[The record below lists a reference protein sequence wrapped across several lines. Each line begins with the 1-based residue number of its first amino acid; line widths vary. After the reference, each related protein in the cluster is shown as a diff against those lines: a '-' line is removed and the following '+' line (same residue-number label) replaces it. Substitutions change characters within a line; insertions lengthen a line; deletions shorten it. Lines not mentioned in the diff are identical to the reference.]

1 LNDYTICELEVRYSP
16 NIKFED
22 RPLIS
27 CTQDAYAFALEYC
40 KEIEFAEGFY
50 VMLLNRANRLLGI
63 RKVSSGGLTS
73 TIVDVRLI
81 FSIALKGLAT
91 SIIVFHNHP
100 SGNVQPSDNDDA
112 VTQKIFDAGKI
123 MDIQLSDHLIISPHK
138 YYCYAESGRLNTTKL

>member
-1 LNDYTICELEVRYSP
+1 LNDYTICEVDVRYSP
-16 NIKFED
+16 NVKFED
-22 RPLIS
+22 RPFIEGS
-27 CTQDAYAFALEYC
+27 KSSYNIALQYC
-40 KEIEFAEGFY
+40 DEIEFIEGFY

-63 RKVSSGGLTS
+63 RQVSSGGLTS